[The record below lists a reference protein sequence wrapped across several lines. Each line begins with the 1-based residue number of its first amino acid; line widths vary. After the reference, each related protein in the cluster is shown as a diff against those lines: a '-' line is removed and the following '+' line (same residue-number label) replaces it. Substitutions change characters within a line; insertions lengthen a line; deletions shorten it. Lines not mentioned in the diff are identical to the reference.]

1 MKTDKRLAT
10 LVAIA
15 FAFALTACD
24 EKKADDRKA
33 DDRKADEPTEQ
44 TDNKRSENE
53 AVSVESYEKAL
64 DALDATKLDASKT
77 ATEKYLALADDASNE
92 ERDALF
98 SAFYRFYR
106 KNLDNVAY
114 LEFLTDSE
122 REAIRRHFNQQY
134 GDPEGERVWGDL
146 EATPFKPVFRWKE
159 LSLEEDVVW
168 MRETFRGKLGPA
180 SKEFVEYLAFKEENN
195 THDTDDE
202 TALRLANV
210 EERLAYTSGIMERH
224 PDFGLNA
231 VLEFD
236 YIGAFLAY
244 LAPYENRDMS
254 YGVTKYNP
262 GTSILTPEMEKLA
275 RKFVENHPGTRAAEQ
290 VGEFVRMIV
299 ANGREF
305 QGEPSAYVD
314 KLVERQSVLYH
325 QFNEVE

>member
-10 LVAIA
+10 LLAIA
-15 FAFALTACD
+15 LAFALTACD
-24 EKKADDRKA
+24 EKKA

-64 DALDATKLDASKT
+64 AKLDATQLDASKT
-77 ATEKYLALADDASNE
+77 AAEKYLDLADDASND

-114 LEFLTDSE
+114 VEFLSENE

-146 EATPFKPVFRWKE
+146 DASPFKPVFRWKE
-159 LSLEEDVVW
+159 MTLEEDVVW
-168 MRETFRGKLGPA
+168 MKETFRGKLGPA
-180 SKEFVEYLAFKEENN
+180 SKEFLDYLGFKEETN

-244 LAPYENRDMS
+244 LAPYENRDKS
-254 YGVTKYNP
+254 YGVTKYKP
-262 GTSILTPEMEKLA
+262 GTTTFTPEMEKVA

-299 ANGREF
+299 AGGYEY

-314 KLVERQSVLYH
+314 RLAERQQILYH
-325 QFNEVE
+325 KFHETE